1 MTNSMMMIM
10 QRGKFRQYR
19 KVLNDDDKARL
30 VSFRQNTQVLKI
42 YLRQK
47 NSRNQRTSTAKHTS
61 SAGCLVMAFRLSVLN
76 LCDCG
81 GDDDTSWR
89 LVGGGLPRNKIR
101 YG

>member
-1 MTNSMMMIM
+1 MTHSMIM
-10 QRGKFRQYR
+10 QRGKFRQYK
-19 KVLNDDDKARL
+19 KVLNDDKARL

-76 LCDCG
+76 CVTAVD